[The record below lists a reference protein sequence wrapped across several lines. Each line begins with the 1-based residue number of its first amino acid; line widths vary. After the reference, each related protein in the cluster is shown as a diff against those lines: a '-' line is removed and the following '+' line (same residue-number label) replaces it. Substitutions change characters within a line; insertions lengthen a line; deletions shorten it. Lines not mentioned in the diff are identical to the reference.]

1 MITGRSRTATVNAE
15 PYRFEFALKAT
26 ALVIIDMQRDF
37 VDPVGFDEALGNNFS
52 LRQKAILPTK
62 QVLEA
67 ARDAKLLVIHTRE
80 GQRPDLSDLP
90 TAKKSRGTLPTSTR
104 DTGPMGASWSV
115 VSIATTAAMS

>member
-15 PYRFEFALKAT
+15 PYYFEFDPKAT
-26 ALVIIDMQRDF
+26 APVIIDMQRDF

-52 LRQKAILPTK
+52 LLQKAILPTK

-80 GQRPDLSDLP
+80 EQRPDLPICRPPRNSAVSCRQVLEI
-90 TAKKSRGTLPTSTR
+90 RGPWEHP
-104 DTGPMGASWSV
+104 GPW
-115 VSIATTAAMS
+115 